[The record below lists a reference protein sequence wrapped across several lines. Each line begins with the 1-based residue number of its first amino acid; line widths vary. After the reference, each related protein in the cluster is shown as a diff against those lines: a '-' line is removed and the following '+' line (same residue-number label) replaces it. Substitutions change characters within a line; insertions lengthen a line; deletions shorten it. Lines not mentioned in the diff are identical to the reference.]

1 MSHRFAVLALASLG
15 AASAVAPTHVNL
27 RVPVT
32 LGVPNP
38 CAPGETVVLSGTV
51 HLVGQVRTDASG
63 TTARL
68 NVNLQNFG
76 GRTEAGRLYRAALNG
91 KATLDLAA
99 GGLPAQASGQVHVR
113 LISQGPTDNFSF
125 KLKLDVAVDANG
137 NVAVAP
143 PTALPEG
150 TCNG

>member
-1 MSHRFAVLALASLG
+1 MSHRLVLLALASLG
-15 AASAVAPTHVNL
+15 ATSAAAPTTVNV

-32 LGVPNP
+32 LTVPNP
-38 CAPGETVVLSGTV
+38 CASGDSVTLSGTV
-51 HLVGQVRTDASG
+51 HLVGQVRTDDSG

-76 GRTEAGRLYRAALNG
+76 GRSEAERLYRAQLNG

-99 GGLPAQASGQVHVR
+99 TLLPATASGMVNAR
-113 LISQGPTDNFSF
+113 LVSQGPTDNFG
-125 KLKLDVAVDANG
+125 LKLRFDVSVDGNG
-137 NVAVAP
+137 NVTVTE
-143 PTALPEG
+143 PTAVPEG

>member
-1 MSHRFAVLALASLG
+1 MSHRLALLALASLG
-15 AASAVAPTHVNL
+15 VASAAAPTNVNV

-32 LGVPNP
+32 LSVPNP
-38 CAPGETVVLSGTV
+38 CAPGDTVALSGTV
-51 HLVGQVRTDASG
+51 HLVGQVRTDDSG

-76 GRTEAGRLYRAALNG
+76 GRTEAGRLYRAQLNG
-91 KATLDLAA
+91 KATLDLASTL
-99 GGLPAQASGQVHVR
+99 LPATASGVVNVQLV
-113 LISQGPTDNFSF
+113 SQGPTDNFGF
-125 KLKLDVAVDANG
+125 KLRFDVSVDQNG
-137 NVAVAP
+137 NVTVSE